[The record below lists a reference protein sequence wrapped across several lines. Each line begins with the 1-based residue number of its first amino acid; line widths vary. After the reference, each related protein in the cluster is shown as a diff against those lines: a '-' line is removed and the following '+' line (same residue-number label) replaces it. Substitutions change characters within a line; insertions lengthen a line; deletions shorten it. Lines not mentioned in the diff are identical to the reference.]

1 MQPSARALSKKKK
14 EDQAPK
20 GRKKSSLTIQ
30 LRTDLL
36 GKNGLPTLWRCPS
49 T

>member
-1 MQPSARALSKKKK
+1 
-14 EDQAPK
+14 
-20 GRKKSSLTIQ
+20 LTIQ

>member
-1 MQPSARALSKKKK
+1 MQPSARALGKKKK

-30 LRTDLL
+30 LRTCLL
-36 GKNGLPTLWRCPS
+36 GKNVLPSL
-49 T
+49 